1 VTSTHKRIAVC
12 IPVYD
17 EDEALRR
24 LLASISEVDYPRDLV
39 QVIVAV
45 DGGDPVVRQVAES
58 FGAKTVVLQPNQGS
72 YAARNAAVDAIDG
85 PVHAVLFTDA
95 DCAVSR
101 QWVREHLA
109 ALEHADMSGG
119 GVRWAFSD
127 HPSPAEWVDSIRH
140 LHQRAY
146 VERDRYAATC
156 NLAVRASVLDD
167 MRFDPTL
174 RTGGDAEFGRRATAA
189 GHRLVYT
196 HDAEIRHLPRRTRRD
211 LMTKVHRI
219 ANGVPQQHAR
229 WVERGVAPSARLTRG
244 PWRRARAAGFDVGP
258 VWGVR
263 ACLIDW
269 HANLLIRKAVRRTLS
284 EVTR

>member
-1 VTSTHKRIAVC
+1 VTAELGPVAVC

-17 EDEALRR
+17 EAEALRQ
-24 LLASISEVDYPRDLV
+24 LLASINAVDYPRDLL

-45 DGGDPVVRQVAES
+45 DGGDVVVREVAES
-58 FGAKTVVLQPNQGS
+58 AGARAVVLTPNQGS
-72 YAARNAAVDAIDG
+72 YAARNAAIDAIQG
-85 PVHAVLFTDA
+85 PVEAVLFTDA

-101 QWVREHLA
+101 QWVRAHLA
-109 ALEHADMSGG
+109 ALQNADLSGG

-127 HPSPAEWVDSIRH
+127 RPSPAEWVDSIRH

-167 MRFDPTL
+167 MRFDATL
-174 RTGGDAEFGRRATAA
+174 RTGGDAEFGRRATSA
-189 GHRLVYT
+189 GFRLVYT
-196 HDAEIRHLPRRTRRD
+196 EDAEIRHLPRRTRRD

-219 ANGVPQQHAR
+219 AKGVPQQRAR

-258 VWGVR
+258 VWGLR
-263 ACLIDW
+263 ACLLDW
-269 HANLLIRKAVRRTLS
+269 QANRLIRRAVQRTLS
-284 EVTR
+284 EAVR

>member
-1 VTSTHKRIAVC
+1 MTSTEPRIAVC

-17 EDEALRR
+17 EAVALRR
-24 LLASISEVDYPRDLV
+24 LLLSIADVDYPHDLM
-39 QVIVAV
+39 QVVVAV
-45 DGGDPVVRQVAES
+45 DGGDPVVRELAES
-58 FGAKTVVLQPNQGS
+58 MGARTVVLSPNQGS
-72 YAARNAAVDAIDG
+72 YAARNAAIDAIDG
-85 PVHAVLFTDA
+85 SVHAVLFTDA

-101 QWVREHLA
+101 QWVRAHLA
-109 ALEHADMSGG
+109 ALERADLSGG
-119 GVRWAFSD
+119 GVRWSFSD
-127 HPSPAEWVDSIRH
+127 QPSPAEWVDSIRH

-146 VERDRYAATC
+146 VERDQYAATC
-156 NLAVRASVLDD
+156 NLAVRATVLDG
-167 MRFDPTL
+167 MRFDATL

-196 HDAEIRHLPRRTRRD
+196 DEAEIRHLPRRTRRD

-219 ANGVPQQHAR
+219 ARGVPQQRAR
-229 WVERGVAPSARLTRG
+229 WIERGVAPSARLTRG

-263 ACLIDW
+263 ACLLDW

-284 EVTR
+284 EAVR